1 MSSYALS
8 AERCDL
14 WSDLN
19 MNLRVDVLNYI
30 FILPSIPGEYSIFS
44 QLVLL
49 CAALDLKIL
58 FSSIYSIQNFH
69 TVLGLTKLNSNRAH
83 LHFILNWAVAR
94 FFIQTH
100 QNIQSLILHWYS
112 PQERVSLVNHHEI
125 LTLNSNGPVFKTFTP
140 PTSIL
145 LSVQLSLLMDA
156 VQIFAP
162 FLHRGRHDQMV
173 CNDREKVSIVSIW
186 IAPLKLDNEVLSLLL
201 AALPSSGDDDNDGHV
216 SASQPRIRIER
227 HGKMWPA
234 VCKH

>member
-1 MSSYALS
+1 MHFLL
-8 AERCDL
+8 RDVTCDQI
-14 WSDLN
+14 LN

-44 QLVLL
+44 QLVL

-83 LHFILNWAVAR
+83 FYSEPRQWRDFWFRHTRISSHW
-94 FFIQTH
+94 FFSDIH
-100 QNIQSLILHWYS
+100 RRKVCISFKSSWNLDPFLKHSLQ
-112 PQERVSLVNHHEI
+112 PP
-125 LTLNSNGPVFKTFTP
+125 SNRTVR
-140 PTSIL
+140 PT
-145 LSVQLSLLMDA
+145 LSVNGSCPNICT
-156 VQIFAP
+156 IFTSWSSWP
-162 FLHRGRHDQMV
+162 NGLQWQRKSF
-173 CNDREKVSIVSIW
+173 IVSIW

-201 AALPSSGDDDNDGHV
+201 AVWPSSGDDDNDGHV